1 MKKKVSTLWFIEP
14 VNAHTNEV
22 IAKNLAALN
31 QVDENFALTD
41 VNGVEHS
48 VFQIESHAF
57 ITRLYKDRQKFA
69 LKFNVFYRQ
78 GNNSLLRPW
87 NFEENKKKKVENEK
101 KKKAKIK

>member
-1 MKKKVSTLWFIEP
+1 MTNPTPTFWFVEP
-14 VNAHTNEV
+14 NDAHTNEIV
-22 IAKNLAALN
+22 AKNLAALN
-31 QVDENFALTD
+31 QVDEHLALKD
-41 VNGVEHS
+41 VNGADHS
-48 VFQIESHAF
+48 VFQVENHSF
-57 ITRLYKDRQKFA
+57 ITRLYKDRQKFS